1 MRSHDG
7 RTIVPMG
14 FRWTKARG
22 RWRSGAALASLLA
35 AILAACQGEPVPAG
49 GAMPAEATATL
60 PASPVPVVTPGLDGN
75 PPVSSSERGMAEM
88 LRTRFPGLDPSI
100 KSIELTE
107 LRDGGPGKDGIPA
120 IDEPVFVSQVEG
132 DGYLDDQEPVISLAV
147 GGEARAYPIQILT
160 WHEIAN
166 DTVGGTPVAVTFC
179 PLCNTAIVFNR
190 RADGEER
197 TFGVSGLLRR
207 SDLVM
212 YDRTNESLW
221 QQITGEAIVGVDT
234 GTRLEFLPS
243 QIVSWGDFKRTYPGA
258 LVLSRDTGHER
269 PYGTNPY
276 LGYDRIGSS
285 TLFPVPEFA
294 DERLDAKER
303 VLTVER
309 GGETVAFPFSA
320 LSEHVVLEVEVEGQP
335 VVAFWQPG
343 VLSPLD
349 GEFIVGG
356 RNVGAAAA
364 FSPTLR
370 GERLRFEARG
380 EEIVD
385 AGTGSVWSVLGRA
398 VSGPLEGEALEPVVS
413 ANHFWF
419 SWGVFKPE
427 TRVIRE

>member
-1 MRSHDG
+1 MR
-7 RTIVPMG
+7 
-14 FRWTKARG
+14 FRWTNTPG
-22 RWRSGAALASLLA
+22 RWGTAAVLGSLVA
-35 AILAACQGEPVPAG
+35 VVLAACRAEPAPVG
-49 GAMPAEATATL
+49 GATPAEATATPL
-60 PASPVPVVTPGLDGN
+60 ASPVPVVTPGLDGN
-75 PPVSSSERGMAEM
+75 PPVSASERGMAEL

-120 IDEPVFVSQVEG
+120 IDEPVFVSQDEG

-179 PLCNTAIVFNR
+179 PLCNTAIIFDR
-190 RADGEER
+190 RVDGGER

-207 SDLVM
+207 SDLIM
-212 YDRTNESLW
+212 YDRTNQSLW

-234 GTRLEFLPS
+234 GARLEFLPS
-243 QIVSWGDFKRTYPGA
+243 QIVSWDDFKRTYPGA
-258 LVLSRDTGHER
+258 LVLSRETGHDR

-303 VLTVER
+303 VLTVEL

-320 LSEHVVLEVEVEGQP
+320 LSEHVVLEAEVGGEP

-343 VLSPLD
+343 ALSPLD

-356 RNVGAAAA
+356 RNVGAAGA
-364 FSPTLR
+364 FSPLLD
-370 GERLRFEARG
+370 GERLRFAARG

-385 AGTGSVWSVLGRA
+385 TGTGSVWSVLGRA

-413 ANHFWF
+413 ANHFLF
-419 SWGVFKPE
+419 SWVVFKPE
-427 TRVIRE
+427 TRVVRE